1 MDNDESDIK
10 ITLNKNTLMVENGGT
25 ILVSR
30 LLEGEFI
37 NYKQIIPS
45 EFITNVRVN
54 AKTLS
59 ASVERAS
66 VLARTDR
73 ISIVKFDIKENLLF
87 VIAKSEVGNV
97 NEPVP
102 VNMEGKDVLI
112 AFNSKY
118 ITEFLRICEDEFI
131 AVHLNSPIAPCVIKP
146 VSGDNYLYLVLPV
159 RINA

>member
-1 MDNDESDIK
+1 M
-10 ITLNKNTLMVENGGT
+10 
-25 ILVSR
+25 
-30 LLEGEFI
+30 
-37 NYKQIIPS
+37 
-45 EFITNVRVN
+45 RVN